1 MTEKIYLENPYIRE
15 ISARIVNKKFIDN
28 KFLLILNRT
37 IFYPNLAG
45 GQPKDK
51 GTINGIK
58 VIDVYEENNEII
70 HVVSENI
77 NTNIVHL
84 SIDWDTRLDNMQQH
98 TGQHLLSSVFYKLY
112 NGQTVGFHIGETTS
126 TIDVTVRNFN
136 NDMVEKIETI
146 ANKIIYSN
154 FDIKSYIIDQENIEN
169 IPLIKDPPKN
179 ENIRIVEIDGIDYSP
194 CCGTHHRKTGEIG
207 MIKIIRWDNY
217 KDNTRVEFVCGNRA
231 LKDYSQKNIEINNVS
246 TLLSSKN
253 IDVFEKVEKLYSQK
267 ESLEKENR
275 VLKEKLLEYKTK
287 ELLGKALIVDDKKY
301 IIKIFDDID
310 FRELGIIASNF
321 REVNDVICLL
331 GIKANDKGQFL
342 ICRSKNI
349 NIDMMDIFKRI
360 SNSDIKGGGNSE
372 KVQGG
377 CDFDEVETLLNNAFK
392 CIRIEGIK

>member
-84 SIDWDTRLDNMQQH
+84 SIDWNTRLDNMQQH

-126 TIDVTVRNFN
+126 TIDVTVKNFN
-136 NDMVEKIETI
+136 NEMVEKIETI

-207 MIKIIRWDNY
+207 IIKIIRWDNY
-217 KDNTRVEFVCGNRA
+217 KDNTRIEFVCGNRA

-275 VLKEKLLEYKTK
+275 ILKEKILEYKTK
-287 ELLGKALIVDDKKY
+287 ELLDKALIVDDKKY

-331 GIKANDKGQFL
+331 GIKANNKGQFL

-349 NIDMMDIFKRI
+349 NINMMDIFKRI

-372 KVQGG
+372 RVQGG
-377 CDFDEVETLLNNAFK
+377 CDFDEVESLLNNAFK